1 MLRVG
6 MHVLCDWNLVL
17 VAWTLLNQAM
27 LLPTQYPGM
36 PTFPSASMAIARSAE
51 AALCWRLSCRVSATP
66 EHAKLCA
73 LQRLARHAMPPAACT
88 HARIS
93 THGKSLV
100 LGRELQPGPV
110 AVKVPLCYQSSQV
123 AYYWRLCLL

>member
-1 MLRVG
+1 MIRVG
-6 MHVLCDWNLVL
+6 LHVFCDWNLFL
-17 VAWTLLNQAM
+17 VAWNLLNQAM
-27 LLPTQYPGM
+27 LLPTQNPGM

-73 LQRLARHAMPPAACT
+73 LQRLARHAMPPAACM

-93 THGKSLV
+93 TYGKSLV
-100 LGRELQPGPV
+100 LGMRTQARPY
-110 AVKVPLCYQSSQV
+110 C
-123 AYYWRLCLL
+123 C